1 MSTKTTT
8 KRASR
13 ARTLG
18 LHEWT
23 KEDTILT
30 FYRARWGTRGLYFE
44 NDKAFANFIGVSV
57 GSFKMQVA
65 NFRALMGESD
75 QILTDYSK
83 LQKEV
88 FDTYKDTPRYELMK
102 IVKKIIGQDVV
113 ERNQALISLGYNP
126 KRMKLA

>member
-1 MSTKTTT
+1 MRTKTTA

-18 LHEWT
+18 LHEWS

-44 NDKAFANFIGVSV
+44 NDKSFANFIGVSV

-65 NFRALMGESD
+65 NFRSLMGESE
-75 QILTDYSK
+75 Q
-83 LQKEV
+83 V
-88 FDTYKDTPRYELMK
+88 
-102 IVKKIIGQDVV
+102 
-113 ERNQALISLGYNP
+113 
-126 KRMKLA
+126 